1 MSVLFRLTKYA
12 FRHKW
17 YLLGAYAAMVASSL
31 SALVVPRMLGE
42 AIDEALASGLQSRLL
57 TLAAVIVLFSLL
69 RGAFSYGQRYLSE
82 SLSQRSAYDLREDFF
97 RKLQGMSFGF
107 FDREQTGDLMSRAT
121 QDVEAVRMFVSMGM
135 VRGLSIF
142 VTLGAVSTLMAVTNW
157 RLALVCMA
165 FLPLILWRALS
176 LSRALRPVWMRV
188 QEETGAM
195 TTVLQENLSG
205 MKVVKAFGAREFE
218 ESKFNARAENI
229 ARLTYSTTR
238 LFASQG
244 SLMTFIFTAAT
255 GAILWY
261 GGREVAADR
270 LTPGGLTSFIFYMGL
285 LAMPIR
291 MSGWLMN
298 TLSRA
303 SSAGQRLYDIL
314 DAESPVTEKPDAI
327 PLPRTDGHVAFERV
341 AVSYDDGG
349 GSAVRGVDFEA
360 HPGQLIALL
369 GGPGSGKSTI
379 AHVIPRFYDVT
390 EGRITIDGHD
400 TRDVTLKS
408 LRENVGIVMQDV
420 FVFAE
425 TIRDNIAYGLDEV
438 DTGAVVE
445 AAKIAQLHDFITSLP
460 DGYDTWVGERGVTL
474 SGGQRQRLA
483 IARTILLNPPVIIL
497 DDSTSS
503 VDMAT
508 EHRLQQALDEAVRG
522 RTTFVIA
529 HRLSTVRRA
538 DLILVLEDGE
548 IVERGTH
555 DELVEQDGFY
565 RRIYDMQLRPQDH
578 QLKAGHERVLSPTVR
593 AGTEVMEHAD
603 GGDAS

>member
-1 MSVLFRLTKYA
+1 MSVLFRLMKYA

-17 YLLGAYAAMVASSL
+17 YLVGAYAAMVASSL

-42 AIDEALASGLQSRLL
+42 AIDEALASGVQSRLL
-57 TLAAVIVLFSLL
+57 TLAAVIVLFSIL
-69 RGAFSYGQRYLSE
+69 RGLFSYGQRYLSE

-97 RKLQGMSFGF
+97 KKLQSMSFGF

-121 QDVEAVRMFVSMGM
+121 QDVEAVRTFVSMGM

-142 VTLGAVSTLMAVTNW
+142 VTMGAVSTLMAVTNW

-165 FLPLILWRALS
+165 FLPLILWRALA

-188 QEETGAM
+188 QQETGAM

-229 ARLTYSTTR
+229 AGLTYSTTR

-270 LTPGGLTSFIFYMGL
+270 LTPGGLASFILYMGL

-314 DAESPVTEKPDAI
+314 DAESPVAEKPDAT
-327 PLPRTDGHVAFERV
+327 PLPRTDGHVAFENV
-341 AVSYDDGG
+341 AVSYDSG
-349 GSAVRGVDFEA
+349 GSAVRGVDFQA

-379 AHVIPRFYDVT
+379 AHVLPRFYDAT
-390 EGRITIDGHD
+390 EGRITIDGYD

-420 FVFAE
+420 FVFAA
-425 TIRDNIAYGLDEV
+425 TIRDNIAYGLDDV
-438 DTGAVVE
+438 DMEDVVE
-445 AAKIAQLHDFITSLP
+445 AAKIAQLHDFVEGLP

-483 IARTILLNPPVIIL
+483 IARTILLDPPVIIL

-503 VDMAT
+503 VDMET

-555 DELVEQDGFY
+555 DALVERDGFY

-578 QLKAGHERVLSPTVR
+578 QLEAGHIGASSPTAR
-593 AGTEVMEHAD
+593 AEALGHAD
-603 GGDAS
+603 GGDAG

>member
-1 MSVLFRLTKYA
+1 MRVLFRLTRYA
-12 FRHKW
+12 FRHRW
-17 YLLGAYAAMVASSL
+17 YLIGAYAAMVASSL
-31 SALVVPRMLGE
+31 SALVIPRMLGE
-42 AIDEALASGLQSRLL
+42 AVDEALVSGLQSRLFQ
-57 TLAAVIVLFSLL
+57 LATVIVLFSLL
-69 RGAFSYGQRYLSE
+69 RGIFSYGQRYLSE

-97 RKLQGMSFGF
+97 MKLQGMSFGF

-121 QDVEAVRMFVSMGM
+121 QDVEAVRTFVSMGM

-142 VTLGAVSTLMAVTNW
+142 VTLGAVTTLMAVTNW
-157 RLALVCMA
+157 RLTLVCMA
-165 FLPLILWRALS
+165 FLPLILWRAVVM
-176 LSRALRPVWMRV
+176 SRTLRPTWLKV

-205 MKVVKAFGAREFE
+205 MKVVKSYGARAFE
-218 ESKFNARAENI
+218 ESKFNARAAAI
-229 ARLTYSTTR
+229 ARLAYSATR

-255 GAILWY
+255 SAILWY

-270 LTPGGLTSFIFYMGL
+270 LTAGGLTSFIFYMGL
-285 LAMPIR
+285 LAMPVR

-303 SSAGQRLYDIL
+303 SSAGQRLYHVL
-314 DAESPVTEKPDAI
+314 DAQSPVSEKPDAI
-327 PLPRTDGHVAFERV
+327 PMPRVEGHVVFANV
-341 AVSYDDGG
+341 AVSYDGAR
-349 GSAVRGVDFEA
+349 SAVRKIDFQA
-360 HPGQLIALL
+360 HPGQLVALL

-379 AHVIPRFYDVT
+379 AHVVPRFYDVT
-390 EGRITIDGHD
+390 EGRITIDGYD
-400 TRDVTLKS
+400 TRDVTLTS

-420 FVFAE
+420 FVFAA

-438 DTGAVVE
+438 DMEAVVE
-445 AAKIAQLHDFITSLP
+445 AAKIAQLHDFIEGLP
-460 DGYDTWVGERGVTL
+460 GGYDTWVGERGVTL

-483 IARTILLNPPVIIL
+483 IARTILLDPPVIIL

-508 EHRLQQALDEAVRG
+508 EHRLQEALDEAIRG

-555 DELVEQDGFY
+555 DELLARDGFY
-565 RRIYDMQLRPQDH
+565 RRIYDLQLRPQD
-578 QLKAGHERVLSPTVR
+578 QLKAGHLGPSSPVVR
-593 AGTEVMEHAD
+593 AEAEAPGHFP
-603 GGDAS
+603 GGDTG

>member
-1 MSVLFRLTKYA
+1 MRVLVRLTKYA

-17 YLLGAYAAMVASSL
+17 YLIGAYAAMTASSL

-42 AIDEALASGLQSRLL
+42 AIDEALASGLQSRLFL
-57 TLAAVIVLFSLL
+57 LAAVIVIFSLL
-69 RGAFSYGQRYLSE
+69 RGVFSYGQRYLSE

-107 FDREQTGDLMSRAT
+107 FDKEQTGDLMSKAT
-121 QDVEAVRMFVSMGM
+121 QDVEAVRMFISMGM

-142 VTLGAVSTLMAVTNW
+142 VMLGAVLTIMAVTNW
-157 RLALVCMA
+157 RLTLVCA
-165 FLPLILWRALS
+165 VFLPLILWRALS
-176 LSRALRPVWMRV
+176 MSRSLRPIWMKV

-205 MKVVKAFGAREFE
+205 MRVVKAFGARAFE
-218 ESKFNARAENI
+218 ESKFNARADAI
-229 ARLTYSTTR
+229 ARLTYSATR

-261 GGREVAADR
+261 GGREVVAGR
-270 LTPGGLTSFIFYMGL
+270 LTPGELASFILFMGL
-285 LAMPIR
+285 LGMPVR

-303 SSAGQRLYDIL
+303 SSAGQRLYDVL

-327 PLPRTDGHVAFERV
+327 PLPRVSGHVAFENV
-341 AVSYDDGG
+341 SVSYDDDV
-349 GSAVRGVDFEA
+349 SAVHGIDFEA
-360 HPGQLIALL
+360 QPGQMIALL

-379 AHVIPRFYDVT
+379 AHAIPRFYDVS
-390 EGRITIDGHD
+390 EGHITIDGYD
-400 TRDVTLKS
+400 VKDVTLSS
-408 LRENVGIVMQDV
+408 LRRSIGIVMQDV
-420 FVFAE
+420 FVFSASVK
-425 TIRDNIAYGLDEV
+425 DNIAYGLDDVDMDEV
-438 DTGAVVE
+438 IR
-445 AAKIAQLHDFITSLP
+445 AAKVAQLHDFIEGLSE
-460 DGYDTWVGERGVTL
+460 GYDTWVGERGVTL

-483 IARTILLNPPVIIL
+483 IARTLLMDPPVLIL

-508 EHRLQQALDEAVRG
+508 EHRLQQALEEVTRG
-522 RTTFVIA
+522 RTTLVIA

-538 DLILVLEDGE
+538 DLILVLDNGE
-548 IVERGTH
+548 VVEHGVHEELLARG
-555 DELVEQDGFY
+555 GFY
-565 RRIYDMQLRPQDH
+565 RSIYDLQLRPQDD
-578 QLKAGHERVLSPTVR
+578 APAAIPT
-593 AGTEVMEHAD
+593 AA
-603 GGDAS
+603 GGDA

>member
-1 MSVLFRLTKYA
+1 MRVLVRLTKYA

-17 YLLGAYAAMVASSL
+17 YLIGAYAAMTASSL

-42 AIDEALASGLQSRLL
+42 AIDEALASGLQSQLL
-57 TLAAVIVLFSLL
+57 FLAGVIVLFSLL
-69 RGAFSYGQRYLSE
+69 RGIFSYCQRYLSE
-82 SLSQRSAYDLREDFF
+82 SLSQRSAYDLRADFF

-107 FDREQTGDLMSRAT
+107 FDREQTGDLMSKAT

-142 VTLGAVSTLMAVTNW
+142 VTLGAVLTLMAITNW
-157 RLALVCMA
+157 RLTLVCAA

-176 LSRALRPVWMRV
+176 MSRSLRPIWMKV

-205 MKVVKAFGAREFE
+205 MRVVKAFGARAYE
-218 ESKFNARAENI
+218 ESKFNSRADAI
-229 ARLTYSTTR
+229 ARLTYSATR

-244 SLMTFIFTAAT
+244 SLMTFIFTSAT

-261 GGREVAADR
+261 GGREVAAGR
-270 LTPGGLTSFIFYMGL
+270 LTPGELASFILFMGL
-285 LAMPIR
+285 LGMPVR

-303 SSAGQRLYDIL
+303 SSAGQRLYDVL
-314 DAESPVTEKPDAI
+314 DAESPVTEKPDAT
-327 PLPRTDGHVAFERV
+327 PLPRVAGHIAFENV
-341 AVSYDDGG
+341 SVSYDDDV
-349 GSAVRGVDFEA
+349 SAVRGIDFEA
-360 HPGQLIALL
+360 QPDQMIALL

-379 AHVIPRFYDVT
+379 AHVVPRFYDVS

-400 TRDVTLKS
+400 VRDVTLS
-408 LRENVGIVMQDV
+408 TLRHNVGIVMQDV
-420 FVFAE
+420 FVFSASVK
-425 TIRDNIAYGLDEV
+425 DNIAYGLDDVDMEEV
-438 DTGAVVE
+438 VR
-445 AAKIAQLHDFITSLP
+445 AAKIAQLHDFIEGLP

-483 IARTILLNPPVIIL
+483 IARTLLLDPPALIL

-508 EHRLQQALDEAVRG
+508 EHKLQEALDEVTRG

-529 HRLSTVRRA
+529 HRLSTVRKA
-538 DLILVLEDGE
+538 DLILVLDDGE

-555 DELVEQDGFY
+555 EELLERDGFY
-565 RRIYDMQLRPQDH
+565 RGIYDLQLRPQDY
-578 QLKAGHERVLSPTVR
+578 SPDPVPV
-593 AGTEVMEHAD
+593 GL
-603 GGDAS
+603 GGDA

>member
-1 MSVLFRLTKYA
+1 MRVLFRLTRYA
-12 FRHKW
+12 FRHRW
-17 YLLGAYAAMVASSL
+17 YLIGAYAAMVASSL
-31 SALVVPRMLGE
+31 SALVIPRMLGE
-42 AIDEALASGLQSRLL
+42 AVDEALVSGLQSRLFQ
-57 TLAAVIVLFSLL
+57 LATVIVLFSLL
-69 RGAFSYGQRYLSE
+69 RGIFSYGQRYLSE

-97 RKLQGMSFGF
+97 MKLQGMSFGF

-121 QDVEAVRMFVSMGM
+121 QDVEAVRTFVSMGM

-142 VTLGAVSTLMAVTNW
+142 VTLGAVTTLMAVTNW
-157 RLALVCMA
+157 RLTIVCMA
-165 FLPLILWRALS
+165 FLPLILWRAVVM
-176 LSRALRPVWMRV
+176 SRTLRPTWLKV

-205 MKVVKAFGAREFE
+205 MKVVKSYGARAFE
-218 ESKFNARAENI
+218 ESKFNARAAAI
-229 ARLTYSTTR
+229 ARLTYSATR

-270 LTPGGLTSFIFYMGL
+270 LTAGGLTSFIFYMGL
-285 LAMPIR
+285 LAMPVR

-303 SSAGQRLYDIL
+303 SSAGQRLYDVL
-314 DAESPVTEKPDAI
+314 DAQSPVSEKPDAI
-327 PLPRTDGHVAFERV
+327 PMPRVEGHVVFANV
-341 AVSYDDGG
+341 AVSYDGAR
-349 GSAVRGVDFEA
+349 SAVRKIDFQA
-360 HPGQLIALL
+360 HPGQLVALL

-379 AHVIPRFYDVT
+379 AHVVPRFYDVT
-390 EGRITIDGHD
+390 EGRITIDGYD
-400 TRDVTLKS
+400 TKDVTLTS

-420 FVFAE
+420 FVFAA

-438 DTGAVVE
+438 DMDMVVE
-445 AAKIAQLHDFITSLP
+445 AAKVAQLHDFIEGLP
-460 DGYDTWVGERGVTL
+460 GGYDTWVGERGVTL

-483 IARTILLNPPVIIL
+483 IARTILLDPPVIIL

-508 EHRLQQALDEAVRG
+508 EHRLQEALDEAIRG

-555 DELVEQDGFY
+555 DELLARDGFY
-565 RRIYDMQLRPQDH
+565 RRIYDLQLRPQD
-578 QLKAGHERVLSPTVR
+578 QLKAGHLGRSSPVVR
-593 AGTEVMEHAD
+593 AEAEAPGHFP
-603 GGDAS
+603 GGDAG

>member
-1 MSVLFRLTKYA
+1 MRVLVRLTKYA

-17 YLLGAYAAMVASSL
+17 YLIGAYAAMTASSL

-57 TLAAVIVLFSLL
+57 LLAGVIVIFSLL
-69 RGAFSYGQRYLSE
+69 RGIFSYGQRYLSE

-107 FDREQTGDLMSRAT
+107 FDREQTGDLMSKAT

-142 VTLGAVSTLMAVTNW
+142 VTLGAVLTLMAVMNW
-157 RLALVCMA
+157 RLTLVCAA
-165 FLPLILWRALS
+165 FLPIILWRALS
-176 LSRALRPVWMRV
+176 MSRSLRPIWMKV
-188 QEETGAM
+188 QEETGTM

-205 MKVVKAFGAREFE
+205 VRVVKAFGARAFE
-218 ESKFNARAENI
+218 ESKFNARADAI
-229 ARLTYSTTR
+229 ARLTYSATR

-244 SLMTFIFTAAT
+244 SLMTFIFTSAT

-261 GGREVAADR
+261 GGREVAAGR
-270 LTPGGLTSFIFYMGL
+270 LTPGELASFILFMGL
-285 LAMPIR
+285 LGMPVR

-303 SSAGQRLYDIL
+303 SSAGQRLYDVL
-314 DAESPVTEKPDAI
+314 DAESPVTEKPDAT
-327 PLPRTDGHVAFERV
+327 PLPRVAGHIAFENV
-341 AVSYDDGG
+341 SVSYADDV
-349 GSAVRGVDFEA
+349 SAVRNIDFEA
-360 HPGQLIALL
+360 RPGQMIALL

-379 AHVIPRFYDVT
+379 AHVIPRFYDVS

-400 TRDVTLKS
+400 VRDVTLS
-408 LRENVGIVMQDV
+408 TLRRNVGIVMQDV
-420 FVFAE
+420 FVFSAS
-425 TIRDNIAYGLDEV
+425 IKDNIAYGLDDVDMEEV
-438 DTGAVVE
+438 VR
-445 AAKIAQLHDFITSLP
+445 AAKIAQLHDFIEGLP

-483 IARTILLNPPVIIL
+483 IARTLLLDPPALIL

-508 EHRLQQALDEAVRG
+508 EHRLQEALDEVTRG

-529 HRLSTVRRA
+529 HRLSTVRQA
-538 DLILVLEDGE
+538 DLILVLDDGE
-548 IVERGTH
+548 IVERGAH
-555 DELVEQDGFY
+555 EELLERNGFY
-565 RRIYDMQLRPQDH
+565 RGIYDLQLRPQDY
-578 QLKAGHERVLSPTVR
+578 VLDAAPV
-593 AGTEVMEHAD
+593 GL
-603 GGDAS
+603 GGDS

>member
-1 MSVLFRLTKYA
+1 MRVLVRLTRYA
-12 FRHKW
+12 FRHRW
-17 YLLGAYAAMVASSL
+17 YLIGAYAAMVASSL
-31 SALVVPRMLGE
+31 SALVIPRMLGE
-42 AIDEALASGLQSRLL
+42 AVDEALVSGLQSRLFQ
-57 TLAAVIVLFSLL
+57 LATVIVLFSLL
-69 RGAFSYGQRYLSE
+69 RGIFSYGQRYLSE

-97 RKLQGMSFGF
+97 MKLQGMSFGF

-121 QDVEAVRMFVSMGM
+121 QDVEAVRTFVSMGM

-142 VTLGAVSTLMAVTNW
+142 VTLGAVTTLMAVTNW
-157 RLALVCMA
+157 RLTLVCMA
-165 FLPLILWRALS
+165 FLPLILWRAVVM
-176 LSRALRPVWMRV
+176 SRTLRPTWLKV

-205 MKVVKAFGAREFE
+205 MKVVKSYGARAFE
-218 ESKFNARAENI
+218 ESKFNARAAAI
-229 ARLTYSTTR
+229 ARLTYSATR

-270 LTPGGLTSFIFYMGL
+270 LTAGGLTSFIFYMGL
-285 LAMPIR
+285 LAMPVR

-303 SSAGQRLYDIL
+303 SSAGQRLYDVL
-314 DAESPVTEKPDAI
+314 DAKSPVSEKPDAI
-327 PLPRTDGHVAFERV
+327 PMPRIEGHVVFANV
-341 AVSYDDGG
+341 AVSYDGAR
-349 GSAVRGVDFEA
+349 SAVRKIDFQA
-360 HPGQLIALL
+360 HPGQLVALL

-379 AHVIPRFYDVT
+379 AHVVPRFYDVT
-390 EGRITIDGHD
+390 EGRITIDGYD
-400 TRDVTLKS
+400 TRDVTLTS

-420 FVFAE
+420 FVFAA

-438 DTGAVVE
+438 DMDMVVE
-445 AAKIAQLHDFITSLP
+445 AAKVAQLNDFIESLP
-460 DGYDTWVGERGVTL
+460 GGYDTWVGERGVTL

-483 IARTILLNPPVIIL
+483 IARTILLDPPVIIL

-508 EHRLQQALDEAVRG
+508 EHRLQEALDEAIRG

-555 DELVEQDGFY
+555 DELLVQDGFY
-565 RRIYDMQLRPQDH
+565 RRIYDLQLRPQD
-578 QLKAGHERVLSPTVR
+578 QLKAGHISPSSSVVR
-593 AGTEVMEHAD
+593 AEAEARGHLH
-603 GGDAS
+603 GGNAS

>member
-1 MSVLFRLTKYA
+1 MRVLVRLTKYA

-17 YLLGAYAAMVASSL
+17 YLIGAYAAMTASSL

-57 TLAAVIVLFSLL
+57 LLAGVIVLFSLL
-69 RGAFSYGQRYLSE
+69 RGMFSYGQRYLSE

-107 FDREQTGDLMSRAT
+107 FDREQTGDLMSKAT
-121 QDVEAVRMFVSMGM
+121 QDVEAVRLFVSMGM

-142 VTLGAVSTLMAVTNW
+142 VTLGAVLTLMAVMNW
-157 RLALVCMA
+157 RLTLVCAA
-165 FLPLILWRALS
+165 FLPIILWRALS
-176 LSRALRPVWMRV
+176 MSRSLRPIWMKV

-205 MKVVKAFGAREFE
+205 MRVVKAFGARAYE
-218 ESKFNARAENI
+218 ESKFNSRADAI
-229 ARLTYSTTR
+229 ARLTYSATR

-244 SLMTFIFTAAT
+244 SLMTFIFTSAT

-261 GGREVAADR
+261 GGREVAAGR
-270 LTPGGLTSFIFYMGL
+270 LTPGELASFILFMGL
-285 LAMPIR
+285 LGMPVR

-303 SSAGQRLYDIL
+303 SSAGQRLYDVL
-314 DAESPVTEKPDAI
+314 DAESPVTEKPDAT
-327 PLPRTDGHVAFERV
+327 PLPRVAGHIAFENV
-341 AVSYDDGG
+341 SVSYDDSV
-349 GSAVRGVDFEA
+349 SAVSNIDFEA
-360 HPGQLIALL
+360 RPGQMIALV

-379 AHVIPRFYDVT
+379 AHVIPRFYDVS
-390 EGRITIDGHD
+390 EGRINIDGHD
-400 TRDVTLKS
+400 VRDVTLSS
-408 LRENVGIVMQDV
+408 LRHNVGIVMQDV
-420 FVFAE
+420 FVFSASVK
-425 TIRDNIAYGLDEV
+425 DNIAYGLDEV
-438 DTGAVVE
+438 DMDEVVR
-445 AAKIAQLHDFITSLP
+445 AAKIAQLHDFIEGLP

-483 IARTILLNPPVIIL
+483 IARTLLLDPPALIL

-508 EHRLQQALDEAVRG
+508 EHRLQEALDEVTRG

-529 HRLSTVRRA
+529 HRLSTVRKA
-538 DLILVLEDGE
+538 DLILVLDDGE

-555 DELVEQDGFY
+555 EELLERNGFY
-565 RRIYDMQLRPQDH
+565 RGIYDLQLRPQDY
-578 QLKAGHERVLSPTVR
+578 SPDPVPV
-593 AGTEVMEHAD
+593 GL
-603 GGDAS
+603 GGDA

>member
-1 MSVLFRLTKYA
+1 
-12 FRHKW
+12 
-17 YLLGAYAAMVASSL
+17 
-31 SALVVPRMLGE
+31 
-42 AIDEALASGLQSRLL
+42 
-57 TLAAVIVLFSLL
+57 
-69 RGAFSYGQRYLSE
+69 
-82 SLSQRSAYDLREDFF
+82 
-97 RKLQGMSFGF
+97 
-107 FDREQTGDLMSRAT
+107 MSRT
-121 QDVEAVRMFVSMGM
+121 
-135 VRGLSIF
+135 
-142 VTLGAVSTLMAVTNW
+142 
-157 RLALVCMA
+157 
-165 FLPLILWRALS
+165 
-176 LSRALRPVWMRV
+176 LRPTWLKV

-205 MKVVKAFGAREFE
+205 MKVVKSYGARAFE
-218 ESKFNARAENI
+218 ESKFNARAAAI
-229 ARLTYSTTR
+229 ARLTYSATR

-261 GGREVAADR
+261 GGREVVADR
-270 LTPGGLTSFIFYMGL
+270 LTAGGLTSFIFYMGL
-285 LAMPIR
+285 LAMPVR

-314 DAESPVTEKPDAI
+314 DAESPVTEKPDAV
-327 PLPRTDGHVAFERV
+327 PLPRTAGHVAFENV
-341 AVSYDDGG
+341 AVSYDGA
-349 GSAVRGVDFEA
+349 GSAVRNIDFQT
-360 HPGQLIALL
+360 HPGQLVALL

-379 AHVIPRFYDVT
+379 AHVVPRFYDVT

-400 TRDVTLKS
+400 IRDVTLMS

-420 FVFAE
+420 FVFAA
-425 TIRDNIAYGLDEV
+425 TIRDNIAYGLDDV
-438 DTGAVVE
+438 DMEAVVE
-445 AAKIAQLHDFITSLP
+445 SAKIAQLHDFIAGLP

-483 IARTILLNPPVIIL
+483 IARTILLDPPVIIL

-508 EHRLQQALDEAVRG
+508 EHRLQEALDEAIRG

-529 HRLSTVRRA
+529 HRLPTVRRA

-555 DELVEQDGFY
+555 EELLARNGFY
-565 RRIYDMQLRPQDH
+565 RRIYDLQLRPQD
-578 QLKAGHERVLSPTVR
+578 QPKAGRN
-593 AGTEVMEHAD
+593 
-603 GGDAS
+603 

>member
-1 MSVLFRLTKYA
+1 
-12 FRHKW
+12 
-17 YLLGAYAAMVASSL
+17 
-31 SALVVPRMLGE
+31 
-42 AIDEALASGLQSRLL
+42 
-57 TLAAVIVLFSLL
+57 
-69 RGAFSYGQRYLSE
+69 
-82 SLSQRSAYDLREDFF
+82 
-97 RKLQGMSFGF
+97 
-107 FDREQTGDLMSRAT
+107 
-121 QDVEAVRMFVSMGM
+121 
-135 VRGLSIF
+135 
-142 VTLGAVSTLMAVTNW
+142 
-157 RLALVCMA
+157 
-165 FLPLILWRALS
+165 
-176 LSRALRPVWMRV
+176 
-188 QEETGAM
+188 
-195 TTVLQENLSG
+195 
-205 MKVVKAFGAREFE
+205 
-218 ESKFNARAENI
+218 
-229 ARLTYSTTR
+229 
-238 LFASQG
+238 
-244 SLMTFIFTAAT
+244 MTFIFTAAT

-270 LTPGGLTSFIFYMGL
+270 LTPGGLASFILFMGL

-303 SSAGQRLYDIL
+303 SSAGQRLYYIL

-327 PLPRTDGHVAFERV
+327 PLTRTEGHVAFENV
-341 AVSYDDGG
+341 AVSYDGA
-349 GSAVRGVDFEA
+349 GSAVRGVDFQA

-379 AHVIPRFYDVT
+379 AHVVPRFYDVT

-400 TRDVTLKS
+400 IRDVTLKS

-420 FVFAE
+420 FVFAA

-438 DTGAVVE
+438 DMEEVVE
-445 AAKIAQLHDFITSLP
+445 AAKIAQLHDFIDGLP

-555 DELVEQDGFY
+555 DELLARDGFY
-565 RRIYDMQLRPQDH
+565 RRIYDMQLRPQQHH
-578 QLKAGHERVLSPTVR
+578 QLEAGHIRASSPTVWPQ
-593 AGTEVMEHAD
+593 ALGNVP
-603 GGDAS
+603 GGDAG

>member
-1 MSVLFRLTKYA
+1 MRILFRLTRYA
-12 FRHKW
+12 FRHRW
-17 YLLGAYAAMVASSL
+17 YLIGAYAAMVASSL
-31 SALVVPRMLGE
+31 SALVIPRMLGE
-42 AIDEALASGLQSRLL
+42 AVDEALVSGLQSRLFQ
-57 TLAAVIVLFSLL
+57 LATVIVLFSLL
-69 RGAFSYGQRYLSE
+69 RGIFSYGQRYLSE

-97 RKLQGMSFGF
+97 MKLQGMSFGF

-121 QDVEAVRMFVSMGM
+121 QDVEAVRTFVSMGM

-142 VTLGAVSTLMAVTNW
+142 VTLGAVTTLMAVTNW
-157 RLALVCMA
+157 RLTLVCMA
-165 FLPLILWRALS
+165 FLPLILWRAVVM
-176 LSRALRPVWMRV
+176 SRTLRPTWLKV

-205 MKVVKAFGAREFE
+205 MKVVKSYGARAFE
-218 ESKFNARAENI
+218 ESKFNARAAAI
-229 ARLTYSTTR
+229 ARLTYSATR

-261 GGREVAADR
+261 GGREVVADR
-270 LTPGGLTSFIFYMGL
+270 LTAGGLTSFIFYMGL
-285 LAMPIR
+285 LAMPVR

-303 SSAGQRLYDIL
+303 SSAGQRLYDVL
-314 DAESPVTEKPDAI
+314 DAKSPVSEKPDAI
-327 PLPRTDGHVAFERV
+327 PMPRVEGHVVFANV
-341 AVSYDDGG
+341 AVSYDGAR
-349 GSAVRGVDFEA
+349 SAVRNIDFQA
-360 HPGQLIALL
+360 HPGQLVALL

-379 AHVIPRFYDVT
+379 AHVVPRFYDVT
-390 EGRITIDGHD
+390 EGRITIDGYD
-400 TRDVTLKS
+400 TRDVTLTS

-420 FVFAE
+420 FVFAA

-438 DTGAVVE
+438 DMDMVVE
-445 AAKIAQLHDFITSLP
+445 AAKVAQLNDFIEGLP
-460 DGYDTWVGERGVTL
+460 GGYDTWVGERGVTL

-483 IARTILLNPPVIIL
+483 IARTILLDPPVIIL

-508 EHRLQQALDEAVRG
+508 EHRLQEALDEAIRG

-555 DELVEQDGFY
+555 EELLARNGFY
-565 RRIYDMQLRPQDH
+565 RRIYDLQLRPQD
-578 QLKAGHERVLSPTVR
+578 QPKAGPIRPSSPVVR
-593 AGTEVMEHAD
+593 AEAEALGHFH
-603 GGDAS
+603 GGDTG

>member
-1 MSVLFRLTKYA
+1 MRVLVRLTRYA
-12 FRHKW
+12 FRHRW
-17 YLLGAYAAMVASSL
+17 YLIGAYAAMVASSL
-31 SALVVPRMLGE
+31 SALVIPRMLGE
-42 AIDEALASGLQSRLL
+42 AIDEALVSGLQSRLFQ
-57 TLAAVIVLFSLL
+57 LATVIVLFSLL
-69 RGAFSYGQRYLSE
+69 RGIFSYGQRYLSE

-97 RKLQGMSFGF
+97 MKLQGMSFGF

-121 QDVEAVRMFVSMGM
+121 QDVEAVRTFVSMGM

-142 VTLGAVSTLMAVTNW
+142 VTLGAVTTLMAVTNW
-157 RLALVCMA
+157 RLTLVCMA
-165 FLPLILWRALS
+165 FLPLILWRAVVM
-176 LSRALRPVWMRV
+176 SRTLRPTWLKV

-205 MKVVKAFGAREFE
+205 MKVVKSYGARAFE
-218 ESKFNARAENI
+218 ESKFNARAAAI
-229 ARLTYSTTR
+229 ARLTYSATR

-270 LTPGGLTSFIFYMGL
+270 LTAGGLTSFIFYMGL
-285 LAMPIR
+285 LAMPVR

-327 PLPRTDGHVAFERV
+327 PMPRVEGHVVFENV
-341 AVSYDDGG
+341 SVSYDGAR
-349 GSAVRGVDFEA
+349 SAVRKIDFQA
-360 HPGQLIALL
+360 HPGQLVALL

-379 AHVIPRFYDVT
+379 AHVVPRFYDVT
-390 EGRITIDGHD
+390 EGRITIDGYD
-400 TRDVTLKS
+400 TRDVTLTS
-408 LRENVGIVMQDV
+408 LRESVGIVMQDV
-420 FVFAE
+420 FVFAA

-438 DTGAVVE
+438 DMDMVVE
-445 AAKIAQLHDFITSLP
+445 AAKIAQLHDFIEGLP

-483 IARTILLNPPVIIL
+483 IARTILLDPPVIIL

-508 EHRLQQALDEAVRG
+508 EHRLQEALDEAVRG

-555 DELVEQDGFY
+555 EELLARDGFY
-565 RRIYDMQLRPQDH
+565 RRIYDLQLRPQD
-578 QLKAGHERVLSPTVR
+578 QLKAGPIRPSSPVVR
-593 AGTEVMEHAD
+593 AEAEALGHFH
-603 GGDAS
+603 GGDAG

>member
-1 MSVLFRLTKYA
+1 MRILFRLTRYA
-12 FRHKW
+12 FRHRW
-17 YLLGAYAAMVASSL
+17 YLIGAYAAMVASSL
-31 SALVVPRMLGE
+31 SALVIPRMLGE
-42 AIDEALASGLQSRLL
+42 AVDEALVSGLQSRLFQ
-57 TLAAVIVLFSLL
+57 LATVIVLFSLL
-69 RGAFSYGQRYLSE
+69 RGIFSYGQRYLSE

-97 RKLQGMSFGF
+97 MKLQGMSFGF

-121 QDVEAVRMFVSMGM
+121 QDVEAVRTFVSMGM

-142 VTLGAVSTLMAVTNW
+142 VTLGAVTTLMAVTNW
-157 RLALVCMA
+157 RLTIVCMA
-165 FLPLILWRALS
+165 FLPLILWRAVVM
-176 LSRALRPVWMRV
+176 SRTLRPTWLKV

-205 MKVVKAFGAREFE
+205 MKVVKSYGARAFE
-218 ESKFNARAENI
+218 ESKFNARAAAI
-229 ARLTYSTTR
+229 ARLTYSATR

-270 LTPGGLTSFIFYMGL
+270 LTAGGLTSFIFYMGL
-285 LAMPIR
+285 LAMPVR

-303 SSAGQRLYDIL
+303 SSAGQRLYHVL
-314 DAESPVTEKPDAI
+314 DAQSPVSEKPDAI
-327 PLPRTDGHVAFERV
+327 PMPRVEGHVAFENV
-341 AVSYDDGG
+341 AVSYDGAR
-349 GSAVRGVDFEA
+349 SAVRKIDFQA
-360 HPGQLIALL
+360 HPGQLVALL

-379 AHVIPRFYDVT
+379 AHVVPRFYDVT
-390 EGRITIDGHD
+390 EGRITIDGYD
-400 TRDVTLKS
+400 TRDVTLTS

-420 FVFAE
+420 FVFAA

-438 DTGAVVE
+438 DMDMVVE
-445 AAKIAQLHDFITSLP
+445 AAKIAQLHDFIEGLP
-460 DGYDTWVGERGVTL
+460 SGYDTWVGERGVTL

-483 IARTILLNPPVIIL
+483 IARTILLDPPIIIL

-508 EHRLQQALDEAVRG
+508 EHRLQEALDEAIRG

-555 DELVEQDGFY
+555 DELLAQDGFY
-565 RRIYDMQLRPQDH
+565 RRIYDLQLRPQD
-578 QLKAGHERVLSPTVR
+578 QLKAGHISPSSPVVR
-593 AGTEVMEHAD
+593 AEAEALGHLH
-603 GGDAS
+603 GGNTS

>member
-1 MSVLFRLTKYA
+1 MRILFRLTRYA
-12 FRHKW
+12 FRHRW
-17 YLLGAYAAMVASSL
+17 YLIGAYAAMVASSL
-31 SALVVPRMLGE
+31 SALVIPRMLGE
-42 AIDEALASGLQSRLL
+42 AVDEALVSGLQSRLFQ
-57 TLAAVIVLFSLL
+57 LATVIVLFSLL
-69 RGAFSYGQRYLSE
+69 RGIFSYGQRYLSE

-97 RKLQGMSFGF
+97 MKLQGMSFGF

-121 QDVEAVRMFVSMGM
+121 QDVEAVRTFVSMGM

-142 VTLGAVSTLMAVTNW
+142 VTLGAVTTLMAVTNW
-157 RLALVCMA
+157 RLTIVCMA
-165 FLPLILWRALS
+165 FLPLILWRAVVM
-176 LSRALRPVWMRV
+176 SRTLRPTWLKV

-205 MKVVKAFGAREFE
+205 MKVVKSYGARAFE
-218 ESKFNARAENI
+218 ESKFNARAAAI
-229 ARLTYSTTR
+229 ARLTYSATR

-270 LTPGGLTSFIFYMGL
+270 LTAGGLTSFIFYMGL
-285 LAMPIR
+285 LAMPVR

-303 SSAGQRLYDIL
+303 SSAGQRLYHVL
-314 DAESPVTEKPDAI
+314 DAQSPVSEKPDAI
-327 PLPRTDGHVAFERV
+327 PMPRVEGHVAFENV
-341 AVSYDDGG
+341 AVSYDGAR
-349 GSAVRGVDFEA
+349 SAVRNIDFQA
-360 HPGQLIALL
+360 HPGQLVALL

-379 AHVIPRFYDVT
+379 AHVVPRFYDVT
-390 EGRITIDGHD
+390 EGRITIDGYD
-400 TRDVTLKS
+400 TRDVTLTS

-420 FVFAE
+420 FVFAA

-438 DTGAVVE
+438 DMDMVVE
-445 AAKIAQLHDFITSLP
+445 AAKIAQLHDFIEGLP
-460 DGYDTWVGERGVTL
+460 SGYDTWVGERGVTL

-483 IARTILLNPPVIIL
+483 IARTILLDPPIIIL

-508 EHRLQQALDEAVRG
+508 EHRLQEALDEAIRG

-555 DELVEQDGFY
+555 DELLAQDGFY
-565 RRIYDMQLRPQDH
+565 RRIYDLQLRPQD
-578 QLKAGHERVLSPTVR
+578 QLKAGHISPSSPVVR
-593 AGTEVMEHAD
+593 AEAEALGHLH
-603 GGDAS
+603 GGNTS